1 MTTSSDPDEI
11 RAEIEETRARLSDDV
26 DRLGES
32 ASPKNVARRQVDKA
46 KDAAGSFKTS
56 ITDAVMGKADDAQGG
71 LSDAR
76 GALSDQAASAKQTLS
91 EAPARAKS
99 KTRGN
104 PLAAGLIAFGA
115 GLLISGLIP
124 SSQKEQEAVGRL
136 QDKAEPL
143 KEQAS
148 QAVSELAA
156 GLKEPAQ
163 QAVESV
169 KETATVGAENVKAEG
184 SGAADDVRQQVQ
196 DSKENVQNA

>member
-11 RAEIEETRARLSDDV
+11 RAEIEQTRARLSDDV

-32 ASPKNVARRQVDKA
+32 ASPKNVARRQVDRA
-46 KDAAGSFKTS
+46 KQTAGSVRDS
-56 ITDAVMGKADDAQGG
+56 ITDAVMGTSDNARDALSGG
-71 LSDAR
+71 Q
-76 GALSDQAASAKQTLS
+76 GALGDRAASAKATVS
-91 EAPARAKS
+91 NVPDSTRS

-115 GLLISGLIP
+115 GLLIAGLIP
-124 SSQKEQEAVGRL
+124 SSQTEQDAIGQL
-136 QDKAEPL
+136 QKKAEPL

-148 QAVSELAA
+148 QAVSELAS

-163 QAVESV
+163 HAVESV
-169 KETATVGAENVKAEG
+169 KETTTQAADNVKSEG
-184 SGAADDVRQQVQ
+184 SGAAEDVRSQVQ

>member
-32 ASPKNVARRQVDKA
+32 ASPKNVARRQVDRA
-46 KDAAGSFKTS
+46 KDAAGSIKDS
-56 ITDAVMGKADDAQGG
+56 ITDAVMGKADDGA
-71 LSDAR
+71 DAIA
-76 GALSDQAASAKQTLS
+76 GARDSIAERASSAKQTVTDV
-91 EAPARAKS
+91 PAAARS

-115 GLLISGLIP
+115 GLLISGLFP

-136 QDKAEPL
+136 QEKAEPL

-156 GLKEPAQ
+156 G
-163 QAVESV
+163 
-169 KETATVGAENVKAEG
+169 
-184 SGAADDVRQQVQ
+184 
-196 DSKENVQNA
+196 

>member
-11 RAEIEETRARLSDDV
+11 RAEIEQTRASLSENV

-46 KDAAGSFKTS
+46 KEAAGSIKDS
-56 ITDAVMGKADDAQGG
+56 ITDAVMGKADDAQATF
-71 LSDAR
+71 SDAQ
-76 GALSDQAASAKQTLS
+76 GALSDRTSSAKQTL
-91 EAPARAKS
+91 ADVPARTQS

-115 GLLISGLIP
+115 GLLIAGLIP

-136 QDKAEPL
+136 QEKAEPL

-148 QAVSELAA
+148 QAVSELAT

-163 QAVESV
+163 QAVDSV
-169 KETATVGAENVKAEG
+169 KETAAQGAENVKSEG
-184 SGAADDVRQQVQ
+184 SGAADDVRSQVQ
-196 DSKENVQNA
+196 DSKQNVQNA

>member
-32 ASPKNVARRQVDKA
+32 ASPKNVARRQVDRA
-46 KDAAGSFKTS
+46 KETAGSVKDS
-56 ITDAVMGKADDAQGG
+56 ITDAVMGKAADAQGG
-71 LSDAR
+71 LSDGR
-76 GALSDQAASAKQTLS
+76 GALSDQAASTKQTLT
-91 EAPARAKS
+91 ETPARARS

-148 QAVSELAA
+148 QAVTELAA

-163 QAVESV
+163 QAVDSV

-184 SGAADDVRQQVQ
+184 SGAADDIQQQVQ
-196 DSKENVQNA
+196 DSKEHVQNA

>member
-11 RAEIEETRARLSDDV
+11 RAEIEQTRARLSDDV

-32 ASPKNVARRQVDKA
+32 ASPTNVARRQVDKV
-46 KDAAGSFKTS
+46 KDAAGSIKDS
-56 ITDAVMGKADDAQGG
+56 ITDTVMGRDDDQHNDGPG
-71 LSDAR
+71 VFSDRA
-76 GALSDQAASAKQTLS
+76 SSAKQTLS
-91 EAPARAKS
+91 DVPGRARY

-115 GLLISGLIP
+115 GLLVSGLIP
-124 SSQKEQEAVGRL
+124 SSQQEQEAIGRL

-143 KEQAS
+143 KDHAS

-163 QAVESV
+163 RAVESV
-169 KETATVGAENVKAEG
+169 KDTVAQGAENVQAEG
-184 SGAADDVRQQVQ
+184 ADAADDVRFQVQ
-196 DSKENVQNA
+196 ESKENVQHA

>member
-11 RAEIEETRARLSDDV
+11 RAEIEQTRARLSDDV

-32 ASPKNVARRQVDKA
+32 AAPKNVARRQVDRA
-46 KDAAGSFKTS
+46 KDAAGSIKDS
-56 ITDAVMGKADDAQGG
+56 IADAVMGRPDDGPGAVSRTG
-71 LSDAR
+71 DAIAER
-76 GALSDQAASAKQTLS
+76 ASSAKNTLTDV
-91 EAPARAKS
+91 PAATRS

-115 GLLISGLIP
+115 GLLIAGLVP

-136 QDKAEPL
+136 QEKAEPL

-156 GLKEPAQ
+156 GMKEPAQ

-169 KETATVGAENVKAEG
+169 KDTASQGAENVKAEG
-184 SGAADDVRQQVQ
+184 SDAADDVRQQVQ
-196 DSKENVQNA
+196 ESKQNVQNA

>member
-46 KDAAGSFKTS
+46 KEAAGSIKDSLTE
-56 ITDAVMGKADDAQGG
+56 AGMGKADDAQSG
-71 LSDAR
+71 LSDAQ
-76 GALSDQAASAKQTLS
+76 GALSDRAASAQQTLADVPS
-91 EAPARAKS
+91 QTRS

-115 GLLISGLIP
+115 GLLISSLIP
-124 SSQKEQEAVGRL
+124 SSEKEQEAVARL

-148 QAVSELAA
+148 QAVSELA
-156 GLKEPAQ
+156 
-163 QAVESV
+163 
-169 KETATVGAENVKAEG
+169 
-184 SGAADDVRQQVQ
+184 
-196 DSKENVQNA
+196 

>member
-1 MTTSSDPDEI
+1 MTTSSDPDVI
-11 RAEIEETRARLSDDV
+11 RAEIEETRTRLSDDV

-32 ASPKNVARRQVDKA
+32 ANPKNVARRQVDRA
-46 KDAAGSFKTS
+46 KEAAGSIKDS
-56 ITDAVMGKADDAQGG
+56 ITDAVMGKADDAQGA

-76 GALSDQAASAKQTLS
+76 DALSDRASSATQTLTN
-91 EAPARAKS
+91 APARTRS

-104 PLAAGLIAFGA
+104 PLAAGMIAFGA

-124 SSQKEQEAVGRL
+124 SSQKEQEVVGRL
-136 QDKAEPL
+136 QEKAEPL

-156 GLKEPAQ
+156 GLKEPAL

-169 KETATVGAENVKAEG
+169 KDTATQGVENVKAEG
-184 SGAADDVRQQVQ
+184 SNAAADVRSQVH